1 MHILLFVFLL
11 VACGPSSK
19 VRIDRQD
26 QISKIERDIAQHE
39 TDALNALNTADLYP
53 EYRVQACKEAEASAK
68 AAAKLRGKL
77 TEMKKR

>member
-19 VRIDRQD
+19 VRIDQQD

-39 TDALNALNTADLYP
+39 TDALNAADLYP